1 MWDMNFV
8 SLSLLALLGIY
19 GERRYRVCL
28 AISHINPP
36 ATAGAQMCPKYT
48 AGSTDT
54 DEGNSNTYSAI
65 L

>member
-28 AISHINPP
+28 AISHKNSP
-36 ATAGAQMCPKYT
+36 ATAGVSGALMCPKYT
-48 AGSTDT
+48 AGSTD
-54 DEGNSNTYSAI
+54 NR
-65 L
+65 